1 VTARAFFLPLGEH
14 RYAATPATRGP
25 WSPDSQHAGP
35 PAALLGRAVERR
47 AGAREGFRV
56 VRMTF
61 EILRPVPLGEVSVAV
76 RETQVGRSVERVD
89 AELRTAG
96 GKPAMRAHALRI
108 RVGEA
113 DELAG
118 LPTIES
124 PLSVPGPERSG
135 EQTFPLPWDEGY
147 HTAMEMRFAHG
158 SATERGPAAAWFRM
172 RLPLV
177 ADEETSGLS
186 RVLIAADSGNGI
198 SGTLDFRRHT
208 YVNPDLTVHLR
219 RPPVGEWVGL
229 DARTSVDQGG
239 IGLADALLLD
249 EKAVIGRS
257 AQSLFVAAR

>member
-1 VTARAFFLPLGEH
+1 MSADAFYLPLGENEF
-14 RYAATPATRGP
+14 AATGATRGP

-35 PAALLGRAVERR
+35 PAAMLGRAVERR

-56 VRMTF
+56 VRMIF
-61 EILRPVPLGEVSVAV
+61 ETRRPMPLGEVSIAV
-76 RETQVGRSVERVD
+76 REAGTGRNVERVD
-89 AELRTAG
+89 AELRTAE
-96 GKPAMRAHALRI
+96 GKLAMRAHALRI

-113 DELAG
+113 EALGG
-118 LPTIES
+118 LPSVES
-124 PLSVPGPERSG
+124 PLAVASPEQSTV
-135 EQTFPLPWDEGY
+135 QTFPLPWDEGY

-158 SATERGPAAAWFRM
+158 SATEPGPAAAWFRM

-177 ADEETSGLS
+177 AGEETAGLS

-229 DARTSVDQGG
+229 DARTSVDQAG
-239 IGLADALLLD
+239 IGLADAVLLD

-257 AQSLFVAAR
+257 AQSLFIAAR

>member
-1 VTARAFFLPLGEH
+1 VTATAFFLPLGEQ
-14 RYAATPATRGP
+14 RFAATAATRGP

-47 AGAREGFRV
+47 EGAREGFRV

-76 RETQVGRSVERVD
+76 REAETGRSVERVE
-89 AELRTAG
+89 AELHTAE
-96 GKPAMRAHALRI
+96 GKVAVRAHALRI

-113 DELAG
+113 AELAD
-118 LPTIES
+118 LPSIEP
-124 PLSVPGPERSG
+124 PLAVPGPGQSTP
-135 EQTFPLPWDEGY
+135 QTFPLPWDEGY
-147 HTAMEMRFAHG
+147 HTAMEMRFAVG
-158 SATERGPAAAWFRM
+158 SATEPGPAAAWFRM
-172 RLPLV
+172 RFPLV

-198 SGTLDFRRHT
+198 SGALDFRRHT

-229 DARTSVDQGG
+229 DARTSVDQAG
-239 IGLADALLLD
+239 IGLADTLLLD
-249 EKAVIGRS
+249 EKTVIGRS
-257 AQSLFVAAR
+257 AQSLFITAR

>member
-1 VTARAFFLPLGEH
+1 MTASAFFLPLGEQ
-14 RYAATPATRGP
+14 RFAATAATRGP

-47 AGAREGFRV
+47 EGAREGFRV

-76 RETQVGRSVERVD
+76 REAETGRSVERVE
-89 AELRTAG
+89 AELRTAE
-96 GKPAMRAHALRI
+96 GKVAVRAQALRI
-108 RVGEA
+108 RVGEPA
-113 DELAG
+113 ELAD

-124 PLSVPGPERSG
+124 PLAVPGPEQSAA
-135 EQTFPLPWDEGY
+135 QVFPMPWDEGY

-177 ADEETSGLS
+177 ADEETSGLC

-208 YVNPDLTVHLR
+208 YVNPDLSVHLR
-219 RPPVGEWVGL
+219 RPPEGEWVGL
-229 DARTSVDQGG
+229 DAQTSVDQAG

-249 EKAVIGRS
+249 EKGVIGRS
-257 AQSLFVAAR
+257 AQSLFIAAR